1 MSRRK
6 QGNPQH
12 LTLSPRERIKPEVDH
27 VVDGGHVLDPTP
39 PSLVQGLGEHDLLTC
54 GQCQTNFPLGDI
66 LVFIE
71 HKRALCQ
78 GLTGAPG
85 CYDKMGKRRGG
96 PRSPP
101 HLPFHRGEE
110 PVEVGIQVTPE
121 EDEVKGQASQTPA
134 RGVCPKQ
141 ERVQA
146 GGSQSV

>member
-12 LTLSPRERIKPEVDH
+12 LTLSPRERIKPEVDN
-27 VVDGGHVLDPTP
+27 VVDGGHALDPTP
-39 PSLVQGLGEHDLLTC
+39 PSSVQGLGEHDLLTC

-71 HKRALCQ
+71 HKKSLCQ
-78 GLTGAPG
+78 GLNGGSG
-85 CYDKMGKRRGG
+85 CYDKMGKRRSG
-96 PRSPP
+96 PHSPP
-101 HLPFHRGEE
+101 RLPLHRGEE

-121 EDEVKGQASQTPA
+121 EDEVDRRRSQTPA

-141 ERVQA
+141 ERVPA
-146 GGSQSV
+146 